1 MHLNNLAAKYIIGDI
16 TVSASRYD
24 LTAMVGENKV
34 DAVQVAY
41 NRDHLSLA
49 ARLQSSSDMRF
60 YQGLKPSGE
69 IVKEKMWEIYS
80 GYKIYNIQLQATYV
94 NVAWTL

>member
-16 TVSASRYD
+16 TVSASRYY

-49 ARLQSSSDMRF
+49 ARLQSSNDMRF

-69 IVKEKMWEIYS
+69 IVKEKCGKYIQAIKFTIFN
-80 GYKIYNIQLQATYV
+80 YKPLMPM
-94 NVAWTL
+94 